1 MKRTGK
7 EKSILGRINDLSH
20 RMVLMLVFPIIIS
33 LLLML
38 FYAWEYHSSI
48 LRMETIAGLKTVVAE
63 DIPGAAWNIIS
74 GRESFAESKIYV
86 MMHDV
91 EDTMERISEETNEEN
106 RLSLVVAGRTM
117 ETLENYVDIIRD
129 NIDSNVPVV
138 ENEAV
143 LVEVRDVAALV
154 DSMLNEYIAKEIESS
169 AKMSVSLR
177 LVIIITAVV
186 EVIIVIAAIWFR
198 NRSMKKT

>member
-91 EDTMERISEETNEEN
+91 EDTMERISEETSEEN

-154 DSMLNEYIAKEIESS
+154 DSMLNEYIAKDPQ
-169 AKMSVSLR
+169 R
-177 LVIIITAVV
+177 
-186 EVIIVIAAIWFR
+186 
-198 NRSMKKT
+198 